1 MNKGYSTFQVAK
13 ALGEKYQRLRGWLDT
28 GAIIPSIQRADGIGG
43 RSKFNQIDVYCISLF
58 KEMLSLGFSRD
69 EAGARV
75 RVVHSYLSGT
85 KTKFGDPD
93 FVEHILIAKHG
104 DTFLS
109 GAEVQGHEPKW
120 YKSIGDL
127 LAAAAKEP
135 LRIILLSQQMFDELP
150 LSKLLT
156 YKGRHSADGPNTYTA
171 MVIINFGHIVRTID
185 RALE

>member
-1 MNKGYSTFQVAK
+1 MRKGYSTFQVAK

-28 GAIIPSIQRADGIGG
+28 GAIIPSIQRADGVGG
-43 RSKFNQIDVYCISLF
+43 RSKFSRIDVYCIGLF

-75 RVVHSYLSGT
+75 RGVHSYLSGT

-93 FVEHILIAKHG
+93 FAEHILIVKHG
-104 DTFLS
+104 DTFQS
-109 GAEVQGHEPKW
+109 DIEVHGHEPKW
-120 YKSIGDL
+120 YKSLGDL

-135 LRIILLSQQMFDELP
+135 LRIILLSQQMFADLP

-156 YKGRHSADGPNTYTA
+156 YKGRHSADGPMTYTA
-171 MVIINFGHIVRTID
+171 MVVINFGHIVRRVDQI
-185 RALE
+185 LE